1 MLGPDP
7 GDFQLVGDL
16 LQAALEVFA
25 RLHEVLDVVDVG
37 EVRLELVEEVGF
49 SLGQV
54 LVGQQVDEV
63 TEVVAR
69 VERQP
74 PDLKNHTKVAL
85 TLVNFCNFD
94 YKMHVLTA
102 QAFSLHLRQNS
113 FNVKLKFNG

>member
-85 TLVNFCNFD
+85 TLVNFRNLDNKNACA
-94 YKMHVLTA
+94 YCL
-102 QAFSLHLRQNS
+102 QALF
-113 FNVKLKFNG
+113 